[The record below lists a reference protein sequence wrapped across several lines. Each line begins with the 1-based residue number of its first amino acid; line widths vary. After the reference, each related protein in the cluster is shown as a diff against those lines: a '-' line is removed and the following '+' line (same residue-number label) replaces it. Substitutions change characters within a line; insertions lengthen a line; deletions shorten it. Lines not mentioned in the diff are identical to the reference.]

1 MLRRKAHADR
11 CFWPLAA
18 LHGPLVSGASGLP
31 CAASFKG
38 AWPPKSES
46 NLGEIEE
53 RAQKIWLQRLE
64 SERIALF
71 GRLLQ
76 ASGLLLTDHEEKEL
90 YLTFDAATLI
100 SSHTWSIC
108 RL

>member
-1 MLRRKAHADR
+1 MLLASCCFARAPCEWRKWLAVCR
-11 CFWPLAA
+11 KFQGRLAA
-18 LHGPLVSGASGLP
+18 
-31 CAASFKG
+31 
-38 AWPPKSES
+38 EIRI

-76 ASGLLLTDHEEKEL
+76 ASGLLWTDHEEKEL